1 MRLHERALERW
12 PVHALRTWA
21 CIGMLMI
28 AVCAKA
34 GVADATSQELPHTVA
49 GLRLEA
55 LIRVFNGGNAAALER
70 QVAENFAA
78 ADRNAAFATGQAVR
92 LHKLREITG
101 GLRLRRIEA
110 SSTSSLSALAQATG
124 STAWYRISIFTTA
137 APPAFTSAA
146 PPYKIVGLGIDPVT
160 APADLAES
168 GMDEQQ
174 VRERLDRLMDWMV
187 HRDGFA
193 GVVQVQK
200 GEQTLYARGFGEAD
214 RRSHAADGLHTRFNL
229 ASITKMFTAVAIG
242 QLVDSG
248 KLRLSDTVGQ
258 LLPELAA
265 TELGRRV
272 TVHHLLSHTSGIVGA
287 RDAIEKGLEQ
297 GRDARTIAQMMAPFV
312 HAPLS
317 FSPGQQFDYSN
328 AGYVVLGAIIERLSG
343 EDYHAYVQRH
353 IFDAAGMRESGFYM
367 PAGPHP
373 AAMAIGYQ
381 DGPGNTRLANTDK
394 LPLIGS
400 PANMAFSTAGD
411 MVRFSAALNA
421 GHLLRPDTLDR
432 FWTGVTERPDE
443 VEYGYGAR
451 IEHLDGRR
459 FVWHGGGAPGVT
471 NRFEMIP
478 AEGLTMVVLANVDT
492 QPELIAYKL
501 REWLSPRNQSTS
513 PSAPR
518 PPDFALTI
526 APAETIAF
534 ANTDTAIELQVSNH
548 GGTAHAALVDLEIK
562 NENGQKVEQQIVAD
576 QRLDGAKTKSFHFH
590 WIPATN
596 GRYHVSA
603 GIFGPG
609 WSSKLQF
616 GDELGTIDVR

>member
-1 MRLHERALERW
+1 
-12 PVHALRTWA
+12 
-21 CIGMLMI
+21 MLMI
-28 AVCAKA
+28 AVCAEA
-34 GVADATSQELPHTVA
+34 VAADATSQELPRTVA

-55 LIRVFNGGNAAALER
+55 LMRVFNGGNVAALER
-70 QVAENFAA
+70 HVAENFEA
-78 ADRNAAFATGQAVR
+78 ADRNAAFATGQAAR
-92 LHKLREITG
+92 LHRLREITG
-101 GLRLRRIEA
+101 GLSLRRIEA

-137 APPAFTSAA
+137 APPEFTAAA
-146 PPYKIVGLGIDPVT
+146 PPYKIVGLGIDAVT
-160 APADLAES
+160 APSDLAES
-168 GMDEQQ
+168 GMDEQL

-187 HRDGFA
+187 RRDGFA
-193 GVVQVQK
+193 GVVLVQK

-214 RRSHAADGLHTRFNL
+214 RRLHAANGLHTRFNL

-242 QLVDSG
+242 EIVDAG

-287 RDAIEKGLEQ
+287 REAIEKGLEP

-317 FSPGQQFDYSN
+317 SPPGQQFDYSN
-328 AGYVVLGAIIERLSG
+328 AGYIVLGAIIERLSG

-353 IFDAAGMRESGFYM
+353 VFEAAGMRESGFYT

-373 AAMAIGYQ
+373 AAMAVGYQ
-381 DGPGNTRLANTDK
+381 DGPGNTHIANTDN

-411 MVRFSAALNA
+411 MVRFAAALND
-421 GHLLRPDTLDR
+421 GQLLRSDTLDR
-432 FWTGVTERPDE
+432 FWTGVTEGPDE

-451 IEHLDGRR
+451 IERREARR

-471 NRFEMIP
+471 NRIEMVP
-478 AEGLTMVVLANVDT
+478 AEGLTVVVLANVDT
-492 QPELIAYKL
+492 EPELIAYKL
-501 REWLSPRNQSTS
+501 REWLSPRNQSSS
-513 PSAPR
+513 PPAPP
-518 PPDFALTI
+518 PPDLALSVS
-526 APAETIAF
+526 PAEAIAS
-534 ANTDTAIELQVSNH
+534 ANADTDIELQVSNH

-562 NENGQKVEQQIVAD
+562 DENGQKIEQQIVAD
-576 QRLDGAKTKSFHFH
+576 QRLDGAKTKTFHFH
-590 WIPATN
+590 WTPASN
-596 GRYHVSA
+596 GHYHVSA
-603 GIFGPG
+603 GVFGPG
-609 WSSKLQF
+609 WSSKLLF
-616 GDELGTIDVR
+616 VDRLGTIDVR